1 MAWTWSRWRWTSTA
15 WRSRRRRDLP
25 PPRPKGCVWQLMEG
39 VYACGLDWKV
49 AALDLAVIDP
59 SRDIKDFSA
68 CTGCAALLAFLGG
81 LQHRLHGDQGC

>member
-1 MAWTWSRWRWTSTA
+1 
-15 WRSRRRRDLP
+15 
-25 PPRPKGCVWQLMEG
+25 MEG